1 MGVKTLKKAVGSW
14 RNYAVLG
21 FHSASKE
28 KVGNGLGM
36 DFSISGVGARAV
48 LESTYR
54 TWVCRY
60 STVPVPALTDL
71 RSELEHPLDF
81 EWIGA
86 WAISRMGKHGGTLP
100 CLLPIRGIL
109 FF

>member
-36 DFSISGVGARAV
+36 DFSIFGVGAQ
-48 LESTYR
+48 
-54 TWVCRY
+54 
-60 STVPVPALTDL
+60 
-71 RSELEHPLDF
+71 F
-81 EWIGA
+81 
-86 WAISRMGKHGGTLP
+86 
-100 CLLPIRGIL
+100 
-109 FF
+109 